1 MLMLAEWNRVLR
13 VFALTSGAAFI
24 HDALAAPLARVCAA
38 HPTGSRQSAFE
49 VGGAGAGVW
58 R

>member
-1 MLMLAEWNRVLR
+1 MFEEWNRVLR

-38 HPTGSRQSAFE
+38 HPAGSRQSAFE
-49 VGGAGAGVW
+49 VRGAGAGVW